1 MAGLYFLLSLFSDRN
16 KCSHVETC
24 RLHNML
30 VSLYAEHERSLKA
43 SAGVFNDLISGNV
56 LQKMA
61 LCSFTFEPVHVCLLC
76 QNRGLLGQFVHP
88 QNNLYSALSSAAGRT
103 AVPSQSSGRPSS
115 NPVVILQTQG
125 NPPKVTWFMQEG
137 LSCLKVTVVSLCVW
151 WTWLFTG
158 HRLKFRE
165 NGMRYSLRGFSA
177 PLVLDTQD

>member
-30 VSLYAEHERSLKA
+30 VSLYAAHERSLKA
-43 SAGVFNDLISGNV
+43 SAGVFNDLISRNV

-125 NPPKVTWFMQEG
+125 NPPKVT
-137 LSCLKVTVVSLCVW
+137 
-151 WTWLFTG
+151 
-158 HRLKFRE
+158 
-165 NGMRYSLRGFSA
+165 
-177 PLVLDTQD
+177 